1 MSDRRGFL
9 ALLVLL
15 GAGWGAT
22 QPLTKTAV
30 STGHG
35 PAGLIFW
42 QLVIGALLLGA
53 VQALRRRPL
62 PLHPGALRVYL
73 VIALI
78 GTLLPNSASYLA
90 ARHLPAGVMSVAI
103 ATVPMMAFPMAL
115 LLRTDRFGWGRAAG
129 LALGLAGVVLI
140 AAPQGAVPGAVS
152 GAGTALWLTV
162 ALVAPFFYAVEGN
175 YVARW
180 GTAGCGPVEV
190 LLGASILGACLA
202 LPLALVSG
210 QWIDPRA
217 GIGRPEAALI
227 AGASI
232 HALAYVGYV
241 WLIGRAGAVF
251 AAQVSYLVTG
261 FGVVWSMAFLAERY
275 SGWVWLA
282 MAAMMAGLFLVQPR
296 PRDPLAAPVG
306 AAKDAV

>member
-1 MSDRRGFL
+1 LSDRPGL
-9 ALLVLL
+9 IALLVLL

-35 PAGLIFW
+35 PLGLIFW
-42 QLVIGALLLGA
+42 QLVIGAVLLGA

-62 PLHPGALRVYL
+62 PLHRGALRVYL

-103 ATVPMMAFPMAL
+103 ATVPMIAFPLAL
-115 LLRTDRFGWGRAAG
+115 LLGTDRFGWGRAAG
-129 LALGLAGVVLI
+129 LALGLAGVMLI
-140 AAPQGAVPGAVS
+140 AAPQGAVPGS
-152 GAGTALWLTV
+152 GTALWLAV
-162 ALVAPFFYAVEGN
+162 ALVAPAFYAVEGN

-202 LPLALVSG
+202 LPLALGSG

-217 GIGRPEAALI
+217 GFGRPEAALA
-227 AGASI
+227 AGATM

-261 FGVVWSMAFLAERY
+261 FGVVWSMIFLAESY

-296 PRDPLAAPVG
+296 AGDPLVPPVRT
-306 AAKDAV
+306 AKDAA